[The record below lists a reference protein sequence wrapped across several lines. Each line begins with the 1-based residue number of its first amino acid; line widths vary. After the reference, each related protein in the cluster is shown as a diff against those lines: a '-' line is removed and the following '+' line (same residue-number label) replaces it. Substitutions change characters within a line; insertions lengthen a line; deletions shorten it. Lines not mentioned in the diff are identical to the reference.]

1 MGKKSKTK
9 PPKPTRESTN
19 EERLEYL
26 KKASPSLTDL
36 YFDTKIEIPVPD
48 HPVELPVVT
57 LEPGD
62 KDFMLMDNAKPT
74 DPGVYIGLIHFG
86 PEDRTFKVVWS
97 AKHAERA
104 KMVDRAAYAGLLD
117 YMRE

>member
-19 EERLEYL
+19 DERLEYL
-26 KKASPSLTDL
+26 KKASPSTADL
-36 YFDTKIEIPVPD
+36 YFDTTIEIPVPD

-74 DPGVYIGLIHFG
+74 DPGVYIGLIDF
-86 PEDRTFKVVWS
+86 PEGTFKVVWS

-104 KMVDRAAYAGLLD
+104 KAVDRAAYAGLLD